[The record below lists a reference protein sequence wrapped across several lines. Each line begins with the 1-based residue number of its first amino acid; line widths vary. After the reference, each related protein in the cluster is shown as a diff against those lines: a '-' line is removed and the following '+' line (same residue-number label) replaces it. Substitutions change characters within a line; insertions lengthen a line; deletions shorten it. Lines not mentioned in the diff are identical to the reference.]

1 MGDKQSI
8 SSLVTGGEAS
18 AGPPLGPA
26 LGPMGVNI
34 MEIISAI
41 NEKTNDFKGMK
52 VPVTVTVDS
61 DTKKWD
67 IEIGIPSASALIL
80 KEANIQ
86 KGTGTAGTEWVA
98 DIGIDTIVKV
108 SNVKLESSYASE
120 LKSVAK
126 QVIGTCQCLG
136 IKIEGIHK
144 LLTFRGL
151 RGDLRCSLISCG
163 STTLVSRQYT

>member
-1 MGDKQSI
+1 MANTQDI

-34 MEIISAI
+34 MEVINAI

-61 DTKKWD
+61 DTKKWE

-80 KEANIQ
+80 KEADIQ
-86 KGTGTAGTEWVA
+86 KGSSTSGSEWVA
-98 DIGIDTIVKV
+98 DVGIDAIVKV

-136 IKIEGIHK
+136 IKIEGKTPKEITAEINDGKWDKK
-144 LLTFRGL
+144 LVVN
-151 RGDLRCSLISCG
+151 S
-163 STTLVSRQYT
+163 

>member
-1 MGDKQSI
+1 MGDKQNI

-26 LGPMGVNI
+26 LGPLGVNI

-86 KGTGTAGTEWVA
+86 KGSGTSGTEWVA
-98 DIGIDTIVKV
+98 DIGIDAIVKV

-120 LKSVAK
+120 LKSVVK
-126 QVIGTCQCLG
+126 QVVGTCQCLG
-136 IKIEGIHK
+136 IKIEGKTPKEMTAEINAGKWDEK
-144 LLTFRGL
+144 LIIN
-151 RGDLRCSLISCG
+151 S
-163 STTLVSRQYT
+163 